1 MYQFLLLFLS
11 FFSSAYP
18 QGTSPKVLLAVTGF
32 SSERTSISLDDLK
45 SQYCQNEVFVLK
57 EVKEQTDAFFACSC
71 ENTLENTADFQ
82 SFAQNNILILD
93 LENAHHHFP
102 ALNVEGISLFDNPQ
116 DYPFVYE
123 TQPQKKI
130 NLTHFLGNIYE
141 YELAQNDSLF
151 FLENQSNGGKIIL
164 KEIPKFLNQNALTEV
179 IITGV
184 TAITRR
190 TGETAN
196 AQGVDYLTEAVRSEF
211 QTADFVHISNEV
223 SFTADCEYIAGTSFC
238 TKKAHFQALLDLNAN
253 IIELTGNHNRDY
265 GNEAFYE
272 TFAWY
277 QEQGMQT
284 FGGGLDEVSANQPL
298 IITLKDG
305 KKIGFIGFNEW
316 CPLGECAT
324 GEIPGA
330 NAYDAQKA
338 QKVIAE
344 MRQEVD
350 YIIASVQF
358 RESYQYHPLPIQ
370 ESISRDLIDFGA
382 DLVYGSQAH
391 QVQEIEFYR
400 GKTILYGLG
409 NFIFDQQFSA
419 GVRQG
424 FFIRLFFYE
433 GKLIQAIPVYTMI
446 SDARPILAAQDEIIQ
461 IQEAILK
468 EDRLYK

>member
-1 MYQFLLLFLS
+1 MYQILFLFLS
-11 FFSSAYP
+11 LLTNSYTHSDSS
-18 QGTSPKVLLAVTGF
+18 TVFLAVTGF
-32 SSERTSISLDDLK
+32 HHGVENISLNELK
-45 SQYCQNEVFVLK
+45 TRYCQNEIYVLTEIK
-57 EVKEQTDAFFACSC
+57 PQTNAYFECSC
-71 ENTLENTADFQ
+71 KNELKNIDDFR
-82 SFAQNNILILD
+82 SLAKDNILILN
-93 LENAHHHFP
+93 LENAYHHYT
-102 ALNVEGISLFDNPQ
+102 ALTIDGHSFFDSPET
-116 DYPFVYE
+116 YPFIYE
-123 TQPQKKI
+123 KTQEIRPD
-130 NLTHFLGNIYE
+130 LTSFLSNIHE
-141 YELAQNDSLF
+141 YELAHNDSLF
-151 FLENQSNGGKIIL
+151 YLKNRSNDEKVIL
-164 KEIPKFLNQNALTEV
+164 KKTPQYLNENALTEV

-196 AQGVDYLTEAVRSEF
+196 AKGVDYLTKAVRGKF

-238 TKKAHFQALLDLNAN
+238 TKKVHFQALLDLNAS

-265 GNEAFYE
+265 GNQAFQE
-272 TFAWY
+272 TFDWY
-277 QEQGMQT
+277 QEQGMKT
-284 FGGGLDEVSANQPL
+284 FGGGLNENLANKPL
-298 IITLKDG
+298 IITLNDG

-316 CPLGECAT
+316 CPLGECAK

-370 ESISRDLIDFGA
+370 ETISRDLIDYGA

-391 QVQEIEFYR
+391 QVQEVEFYK

-409 NFIFDQQFSA
+409 NFIFDQQFSL

-424 FFIRLFFYE
+424 FFIRLFFYK
-433 GKLIQAIPVYTMI
+433 GRLVQGIPIYTMI
-446 SDARPILAAQDEIIQ
+446 SDARPVLATEEEAIQ
-461 IQEAILK
+461 IQNTILT
-468 EDRLYK
+468 EERLY